1 MSKVKPE
8 AEEVKPN
15 EASGFKSLMS
25 KVKHKYA

>member
-25 KVKHKYA
+25 KVKQL